1 MKSKNLIIIIAHQD
15 DEICLFNRIHHFKN
29 KNNIYVFYL
38 TSGLDKILNTK
49 NTNYRNCESIK
60 VLKKLGVLEKNIIF
74 LGDKPQIRTQ
84 ELYDNLFPVYKKV
97 VNNLKKIKGKKI
109 IYTHA
114 LEGGH
119 LDHDCCYYIS
129 RQLIKNSKQIETI
142 YQFPSY
148 HSKNLPFIF
157 YRVLNPIKENGKLY
171 KKKYDFFQRFKFI
184 YLLFFYKSQLFESMV
199 WVGMYPFLIFH
210 FLFSKS
216 DVIQKV
222 DLNLNNIRRP
232 HEGPLLYEKR
242 SYKNYIYFEKKI
254 KIFLKKFS

>member
-1 MKSKNLIIIIAHQD
+1 MKSKNLIIVIAHQD
-15 DEICLFNRIHHFKN
+15 DEIGLFNRIYNFKN
-29 KNNIYVFYL
+29 KNNVYIFYL
-38 TSGLDKILNTK
+38 TSGLNKILNK
-49 NTNYRNCESIK
+49 NNINYRNRESIK

-74 LGDKPQIRTQ
+74 LGDKPQIKNQ
-84 ELYDNLFPVYKKV
+84 ELYHNLFPIYKKLV
-97 VNNLKKIKGKKI
+97 HNLKKIKGKKI
-109 IYTHA
+109 IYTHS

-129 RQLIKNSKQIETI
+129 RQLIKNFKEIEKI
-142 YQFPSY
+142 FQFPSY

-157 YRVLNPIKENGKLY
+157 YRVFNPIKENGKLY
-171 KKKYDFFQRFKFI
+171 EKKFNFFERFKFI

-216 DVIQKV
+216 DVIQKI

-232 HEGPLLYEKR
+232 HKGRLLYEKR
-242 SYKNYIYFEKKI
+242 GYEKYFNFEKKI
-254 KIFLKKFS
+254 KIFLKKV